1 VVDEEAE
8 VHFETFFASG
18 EMIKESGAAEKK
30 LGRLNWWSQS

>member
-30 LGRLNWWSQS
+30 LGRPKWWSQN